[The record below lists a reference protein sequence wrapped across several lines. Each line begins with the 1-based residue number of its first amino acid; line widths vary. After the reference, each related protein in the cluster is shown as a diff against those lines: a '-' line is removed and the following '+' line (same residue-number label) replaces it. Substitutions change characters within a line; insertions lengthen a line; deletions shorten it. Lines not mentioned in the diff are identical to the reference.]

1 MFKPTSVGHLKAA
14 KKSIIDY
21 TLDLDHFCI
30 HWKQIVCKYTRCL
43 LYFERRITFQGR
55 KWFIGSLYANKK
67 NKNEVQVLDC
77 DFIMFWGFSIKKVIT
92 EKETK
97 QKMLEAQLQTT
108 KTEKDQQSEAILQ
121 ARQDILSNFSDLMET
136 ELQCSIC
143 NELYIQVGFSMI
155 LMNMI

>member
-1 MFKPTSVGHLKAA
+1 M
-14 KKSIIDY
+14 
-21 TLDLDHFCI
+21 
-30 HWKQIVCKYTRCL
+30 
-43 LYFERRITFQGR
+43 
-55 KWFIGSLYANKK
+55 
-67 NKNEVQVLDC
+67 LDC
-77 DFIMFWGFSIKKVIT
+77 AFIMFWGFSIKKVIT